1 MYRSLSTDLNNLP
14 KTGDAEMCV
23 FPDFNQSFFF
33 FFRQSPLCTLLYLC
47 ASSLSNEMSSIITIL
62 KKSVTPV
69 ISVRGAQIIIP

>member
-1 MYRSLSTDLNNLP
+1 MYTSLSTDLNNLP

-23 FPDFNQSFFF
+23 FPDFNQSFF

-62 KKSVTPV
+62 KKSVTPA
-69 ISVRGAQIIIP
+69 ISVRDAQIIIP